1 MNFFTSLIL
10 SSFWDIRVNRKL
22 TVNSTVVWKTIN
34 VAEVAKLREVVYLEH
49 YFFAWGISKDTS
61 EIPHEIIWVGKGLLY
76 GKKRRSGVMP
86 LSVAAFGGTE
96 PRRYG

>member
-1 MNFFTSLIL
+1 MAIT
-10 SSFWDIRVNRKL
+10 
-22 TVNSTVVWKTIN
+22 
-34 VAEVAKLREVVYLEH
+34 
-49 YFFAWGISKDTS
+49 
-61 EIPHEIIWVGKGLLY
+61 EIPHEIIWVDKGRLY